1 LRCVFILFFEWI
13 EKKVVDVLWNLKGCR
28 VLVST
33 TLYFKILKINIM
45 FQKALHTEQIRS
57 GKRTYFF
64 DIKQTEK
71 GASYLEI
78 SLVKK
83 VDEEQ
88 YERNK
93 ILIFENQI
101 EQFGEAFLRT
111 LVNFKKTGREA
122 MIEEARKKYPKAFTN
137 WTKEDDQK
145 LEVMYAEEKS
155 VNEMALFFERNE
167 GAIRSRIEKLQLPN
181 KYIVAKSA

>member
-1 LRCVFILFFEWI
+1 ML
-13 EKKVVDVLWNLKGCR
+13 
-28 VLVST
+28 
-33 TLYFKILKINIM
+33 
-45 FQKALHTEQIRS
+45 QKALHTEQFRT

-83 VDEEQ
+83 VDDEQ

-93 ILIFENQI
+93 ILVFENQI
-101 EQFGEAFLRT
+101 DQFGEAFLRT
-111 LVNFKKTGREA
+111 LVNFRKTGREA
-122 MIEEARKKYPKAFTN
+122 MIEEARQKYPKAFTN
-137 WTKEDDQK
+137 WTKEDDGK

-155 VNEMALFFERNE
+155 VSEMAVYFERNE
-167 GAIRSRIEKLQLPN
+167 GAIRSRIDKLKLES
-181 KYIVAKSA
+181 KYIVSKIA